1 MISIQTVDSPKR
13 LKQFIELPFRLYA
26 DDPLWIAPLRSDMKR
41 LLSPRHN
48 PFFRE
53 AEIEHFLA
61 VDAQGQVQGRISVSI
76 HAAYNERFGDEH
88 VFFGFFEVA
97 PDPAVSRALF
107 EAVGNWARARG
118 KSRLLG
124 PYSYTSTQDAA
135 LLLENIDGRAPTLL
149 QTYNPL
155 WYADTLKQLG
165 FELAFT
171 FSTYGVTAEQY
182 RVRRKA
188 SRSDRVMPG
197 SQFSVRTATR
207 ADLRD
212 NLDEVRCLF
221 NSAFAEN
228 YEVAPISAASFKF
241 QIDSVKTFID
251 LEGIKLIELEGR
263 AVAFFL
269 ILPDL
274 NQILDKLKG
283 SLGLFDLLKLGRYKR
298 GVDGAVIALIGADPS
313 VQGSGLGR
321 LIGDEIGRYAE
332 PRFGRLDTMWIDD
345 RNPSS
350 YVLARNLGM
359 RRTKRYGVF
368 GLDLV
373 ETSL

>member
-1 MISIQTVDSPKR
+1 MIAVQVVDSAKR

-26 DDPLWIAPLRSDMKR
+26 NDPLWIAPLRSDMKR
-41 LLSPRHN
+41 MLSPRHN

-97 PDPAVSRALF
+97 QDPAVARALF
-107 EAVGNWARARG
+107 DAVGNWAKVRG

-135 LLLENIDGRAPTLL
+135 LLLENLDGRAPTLL

-155 WYADTLKQLG
+155 WYADTLKHLG

-171 FSTYGVTAEQY
+171 FSTYGVTTEEY

-207 ADLRD
+207 ADLRG
-212 NLDEVRCLF
+212 NLDEIRCLF
-221 NSAFAEN
+221 NSAFAAN
-228 YEVAPISAASFKF
+228 YEVAPISTASFKF
-241 QIDSVKTFID
+241 QIDSIKTFID

-283 SLGLFDLLKLGRYKR
+283 SFGLFDLLKLGHYKR
-298 GVDGAVIALIGADPS
+298 SVEGAVIALSAPIPPCRAVAWAG
-313 VQGSGLGR
+313 
-321 LIGDEIGRYAE
+321 
-332 PRFGRLDTMWIDD
+332 
-345 RNPSS
+345 
-350 YVLARNLGM
+350 
-359 RRTKRYGVF
+359 
-368 GLDLV
+368 
-373 ETSL
+373 